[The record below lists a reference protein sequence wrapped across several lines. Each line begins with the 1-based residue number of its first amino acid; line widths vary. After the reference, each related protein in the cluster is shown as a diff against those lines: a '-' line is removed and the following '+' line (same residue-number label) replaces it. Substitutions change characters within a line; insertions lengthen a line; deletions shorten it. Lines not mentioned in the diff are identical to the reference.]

1 MKNRSDCSPDLRF
14 NEPVKRST
22 QFTFALVVILGGS
35 LLTLAWNWWAM
46 QRQPTSQP
54 DTATVERRDFA
65 ATVLAI
71 GAVKPQVGAEVKVGA
86 RLSGKLRR
94 LHANIG
100 DRVEQGQLLAEL
112 EKDDLEAAVVQRQ
125 AEVAVA
131 KAQIA
136 EAKARL
142 KHAEQEHQRQ
152 SALVAQQI
160 TSRSELDA
168 AARDLEVGKATLGLA
183 QRRLEAARATLREA
197 EVKRSYATLTAP
209 ITGVI
214 GSVSTQEGE
223 TVAAGFNA
231 PTFVTIID
239 LERLQ
244 VDAFVDEVDI
254 GKVQPGQEAL
264 FTVDAFPDKE
274 FAGEVTAIYPKAVIQ
289 DNVVNY
295 DVVVDIRTPYDG
307 LLRPDMTASVMILLE
322 TRRGVLAVPEQAVK
336 RERGK
341 TVIYVSADRVE
352 ARPVK
357 VGWRD
362 GSWVEITS
370 GIEEGQT
377 VLLEAP
383 QANHTTKASR

>member
-1 MKNRSDCSPDLRF
+1 M
-14 NEPVKRST
+14 KRST
-22 QFTFALVVILGGS
+22 KVTLALVVLLGSGLLALVWHWQS
-35 LLTLAWNWWAM
+35 L
-46 QRQPTSQP
+46 QRKPSAQPA
-54 DTATVERRDFA
+54 TATVERRDFA
-65 ATVLAI
+65 ATVLAT

-86 RLSGKLRR
+86 RLSGKLER

-100 DRVEQGQLLAEL
+100 DRVEEGQLLAEL
-112 EKDDLEAAVVQRQ
+112 EKADLEAAVVQRQ

-131 KAQIA
+131 EAQIA
-136 EAKARL
+136 EANARL
-142 KHAEQEHQRQ
+142 KLAEQEHHRQ
-152 SALVAQQI
+152 TALVTQNI

-168 AARDLEVGKATLGLA
+168 AARDLEVGKATLGLTE
-183 QRRLEAARATLREA
+183 RRLDAARATLREA

-209 ITGVI
+209 IAGVI

-239 LERLQ
+239 LKRLQ

-254 GKVQPGQEAL
+254 GKVQPGQQAL
-264 FTVDAFPDKE
+264 FTVDAFPGQE

-307 LLRPDMTASVMILLE
+307 RLRPDMTASVMILLE

-341 TVIYVSADRVE
+341 TVVYVPADQVE

-357 VGWRD
+357 VGWKD
-362 GSWVEITS
+362 GSWMEIIS

-383 QANHTTKASR
+383 RENHTTKARR

>member
-1 MKNRSDCSPDLRF
+1 
-14 NEPVKRST
+14 VKRST
-22 QFTFALVVILGGS
+22 KVTLALVVLLGSG
-35 LLTLAWNWWAM
+35 LPALVWNW
-46 QRQPTSQP
+46 RSLQPKPSAQP
-54 DTATVERRDFA
+54 ATATVERRDFA
-65 ATVLAI
+65 ATVLAT

-86 RLSGKLRR
+86 RLSGKLER

-100 DRVEQGQLLAEL
+100 DRVEEGQLLAEL
-112 EKDDLEAAVVQRQ
+112 EKADLEAAVVQRQ

-131 KAQIA
+131 EAQIA
-136 EAKARL
+136 EANARL
-142 KHAEQEHQRQ
+142 KLAEQEHHRQ
-152 SALVAQQI
+152 TALVTQNI

-168 AARDLEVGKATLGLA
+168 AARDLEVGKATLGLTE
-183 QRRLEAARATLREA
+183 RRLDAARATLREA

-209 ITGVI
+209 IAGVI

-239 LERLQ
+239 LKRLQ

-254 GKVQPGQEAL
+254 GKVQPGQQAL
-264 FTVDAFPDKE
+264 FTVDAFPNQE

-307 LLRPDMTASVMILLE
+307 LLRPDMTASVIILLE

-341 TVIYVSADRVE
+341 TVVFLSADPVE

-357 VGWRD
+357 VGRKD
-362 GSWVEITS
+362 GSWVEIIS
-370 GIEEGQT
+370 GIEEAQT

-383 QANHTTKASR
+383 QENHTPKARR

>member
-1 MKNRSDCSPDLRF
+1 
-14 NEPVKRST
+14 VKRST
-22 QFTFALVVILGGS
+22 KITLAVVVILGGS
-35 LLTLAWNWWAM
+35 LLALAWNWRAR
-46 QRQPTSQP
+46 QRPPTSQP
-54 DTATVERRDFA
+54 ATATVERRDFA
-65 ATVLAI
+65 ATVLAT

-86 RLSGKLRR
+86 RLSGKLER

-100 DRVEQGQLLAEL
+100 DRVEEGQLLAEL
-112 EKDDLEAAVVQRQ
+112 EKDDLEAAVLQRQ

-131 KAQIA
+131 EAQIA
-136 EAKARL
+136 EANARL
-142 KHAEQEHQRQ
+142 KLAEQEHHRQ
-152 SALVAQQI
+152 SALVAQNI
-160 TSRSELDA
+160 TSQSELDA
-168 AARDLEVGKATLGLA
+168 AARDLDVGKATLGLA

-197 EVKRSYATLTAP
+197 EVKRSYASLTAP
-209 ITGVI
+209 IAGVI

-239 LERLQ
+239 LKRLQ

-254 GKVQPGQEAL
+254 GKVQPGQQAL
-264 FTVDAFPDKE
+264 FTVDAFPDQE

-295 DVVVDIRTPYDG
+295 DVVVGIRTPYDG

-341 TVIYVSADRVE
+341 TVVYVRADPVE

-357 VGWRD
+357 VGWKD
-362 GSWVEITS
+362 GSWVEVIS

-383 QANHTTKASR
+383 QENPTTKAADD

>member
-1 MKNRSDCSPDLRF
+1 MKNRSDRSPDLRF

-22 QFTFALVVILGGS
+22 KFTFALVVILGGS
-35 LLTLAWNWWAM
+35 LLALAWNWRAM

-100 DRVEQGQLLAEL
+100 DRVEEGQLLAEL

-125 AEVAVA
+125 AEVSVA
-131 KAQIA
+131 EAQIA

-183 QRRLEAARATLREA
+183 QRRLEAARATLCEA

-264 FTVDAFPDKE
+264 FTVDAFPDQE

-357 VGWRD
+357 VGWKD
-362 GSWVEITS
+362 GSWVEIIS

-383 QANHTTKASR
+383 PENPTTKASR

>member
-307 LLRPDMTASVMILLE
+307 RLRPDMTASVMILLE

-341 TVIYVSADRVE
+341 TVVYVPADQVE

-357 VGWRD
+357 VGWKD
-362 GSWVEITS
+362 GSWMEIIS

-383 QANHTTKASR
+383 RENHTTKARR

>member
-1 MKNRSDCSPDLRF
+1 M
-14 NEPVKRST
+14 KRST
-22 QFTFALVVILGGS
+22 TVTLALAVIVGSGLLALV
-35 LLTLAWNWWAM
+35 WNWRSS
-46 QRQPTSQP
+46 QRKPSAQPA
-54 DTATVERRDFA
+54 TATVERRDFS
-65 ATVLAI
+65 ATVLAT

-86 RLSGKLRR
+86 RLSGKLQR

-131 KAQIA
+131 DAQVV
-136 EAKARL
+136 EANARL
-142 KHAEQEHQRQ
+142 KLAEQEHIRQ
-152 SALVAQQI
+152 TALVAQNI
-160 TSRSELDA
+160 TSRSELDL
-168 AARDLEVGKATLGLA
+168 AARDLEVGQATLGLA
-183 QRRLEAARATLREA
+183 QRRVEAARAILREA

-209 ITGVI
+209 IAGVV

-239 LERLQ
+239 LKRLQ

-254 GKVQPGQEAL
+254 GKVRPGQKAL
-264 FTVDAFPDKE
+264 FTVDAFPGRE
-274 FAGEVTAIYPKAVIQ
+274 FEGEVTAIYPKAVIQ

-295 DVVVDIRTPYDG
+295 DVVVDVRTPYDG
-307 LLRPDMTASVMILLE
+307 LLRPDMTASVIILLE
-322 TRRGVLAVPEQAVK
+322 ARRGVLAVPEQAIK

-341 TVIYVSADRVE
+341 TVVYLKADPVE

-357 VGWRD
+357 LGWKD

-370 GIEEGQT
+370 GIEEGQI
-377 VLLEAP
+377 VLLEVP
-383 QANHTTKASR
+383 GENQSPKAGR